1 MPKATLK
8 FRLPEEQVE
17 HDLAHKAGCMYT
29 ILCEME
35 SRFRS
40 HVRHGSDPEW
50 HTDTIESVREYLLN
64 EMADRG
70 VNFN

>member
-1 MPKATLK
+1 MAKSTLS
-8 FRLPEEQVE
+8 FDLPEEQVE
-17 HDLAHKAGCMYT
+17 CDMAHKAGCMYA
-29 ILCEME
+29 ILWELE

-50 HTDTIESVREYLLN
+50 HTETIESVREILLN
-64 EMADRG
+64 EMADRS